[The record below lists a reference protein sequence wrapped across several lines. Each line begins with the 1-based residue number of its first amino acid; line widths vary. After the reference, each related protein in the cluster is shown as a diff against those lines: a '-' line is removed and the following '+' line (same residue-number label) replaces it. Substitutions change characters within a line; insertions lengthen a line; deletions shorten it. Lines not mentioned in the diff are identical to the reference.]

1 MHACNR
7 TGWTLYFVG
16 YFWLAEARS
25 GWVHPLKPF
34 LTPMLSHKVFRPPF
48 SCPPYQTGDHV
59 DDGDNRTL
67 SVRGRVRSG
76 IKPVGVRHAEENL
89 RHLVSGRRYHK
100 RAQSAAKFLG
110 AIGTARRNP
119 AYRRDAQELS
129 VRLSRSW
136 DDLLSCVVSR

>member
-7 TGWTLYFVG
+7 AGWTLYFVG

-34 LTPMLSHKVFRPPF
+34 LTPMLVVTRFFRPPF

-67 SVRGRVRSG
+67 SVRERVRSG
-76 IKPVGVRHAEENL
+76 IKPARVRHTEESL
-89 RHLVSGRRYHK
+89 RHLVSDRRYHK
-100 RAQSAAKFLG
+100 SAQSAAKFLG
-110 AIGTARRNP
+110 AIDTAGRNP
-119 AYRRDAQELS
+119 AYRRDAQEL
-129 VRLSRSW
+129 RKERTA
-136 DDLLSCVVSR
+136 LLSSS